1 LSRSWKQR
9 AKDYLQKED
18 YMEFDVKPYQ
28 KSDGEIHNF
37 VDKMVINNPIN

>member
-1 LSRSWKQR
+1 
-9 AKDYLQKED
+9 
-18 YMEFDVKPYQ
+18 MEFDVKPYQ